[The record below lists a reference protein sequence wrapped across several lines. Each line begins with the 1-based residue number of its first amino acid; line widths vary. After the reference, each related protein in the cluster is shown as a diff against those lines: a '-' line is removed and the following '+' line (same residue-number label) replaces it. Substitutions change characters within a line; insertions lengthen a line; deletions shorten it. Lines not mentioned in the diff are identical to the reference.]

1 MYTIKQV
8 SEKLGIP
15 SVTLR
20 AWENRY
26 NAVVPSRTDSGYRLY
41 NAEQLEELRWLKDQT
56 ENNGVPISRAVE
68 LLKQHRARKRVSLEF
83 GDPGITD
90 GDDALIGSQQEYLEK
105 LYVLLSEFRTDE
117 AHTLVEIGFTMFG
130 YEAMVYNILVQLMIR
145 VGDEWEQGLISVAQE
160 HYITQFVI
168 QRCFRFFTVFPV
180 NAALPR
186 AIAFCPPGEH
196 HHAGLLIFSLFLRK
210 RGLEVFYLGPDT
222 PEDGL
227 HTIIASHN
235 VHMACIS
242 LTNKILQEQT
252 ILFIDRLAAGL
263 PNLEFVLGG
272 HGFSGLP
279 RPYSSWL
286 LPPSIES
293 WDQWFCHRISKLS

>member
-20 AWENRY
+20 AWEKRY

-41 NAEQLEELRWLKDQT
+41 NVEQLEELKWLKDQT
-56 ENNGVPISRAVE
+56 ENKGVPISRAVQQ
-68 LLKQHRARKRVSLEF
+68 LQQHRTRKRV
-83 GDPGITD
+83 
-90 GDDALIGSQQEYLEK
+90 GSVFEPAGQSGGGEVLTGSRQEYLDK
-105 LYVLLSEFRTDE
+105 LYGLLTGFRTDDS
-117 AHTLVEIGFTMFG
+117 HTLVEMGFTMFG
-130 YEAMVYNILVQLMIR
+130 YETMVYSILVRLLIR
-145 VGDEWEQGLISVAQE
+145 VGDEWEQGLVSVAQE

-180 NAALPR
+180 NSALPK

-210 RGLEVFYLGPDT
+210 RGVEVLYLGPDT

-227 HTIIASHN
+227 HAIISSQN
-235 VHMACIS
+235 VQIACIS
-242 LTNKILQEQT
+242 LTDKRLQEQT
-252 ILFIDRLAAGL
+252 ILFMDRLAAGL
-263 PNLEFVLGG
+263 PDLEFVLGG
-272 HGFSGLP
+272 HGFSELP
-279 RPYSSWL
+279 QPYASWL
-286 LPPSIES
+286 LPSAMES
-293 WDQWFCHRISKLS
+293 WDRWFSNRES